1 MLKPLFTEKSLIE
14 AQKGRFT
21 FKVDRDQ
28 SKYQIKEVIEKLFKV
43 TVVSVATMNY
53 KGLTR
58 RTNRGT
64 KVTTSSWKKAVVALK
79 KGESIELFT
88 QEKKAPVKAE
98 KSAKGKKQTK

>member
-1 MLKPLFTEKSLIE
+1 MIKPLFTEKTLIE

-21 FKVDRDQ
+21 FVVERKF
-28 SKYQIKEVIEKLFKV
+28 SKYQVKEIVQNLFKV
-43 TVVSVATMNY
+43 HVVSVATMNY

-64 KVTTSSWKKAVVALK
+64 KVTTSSWKKAIVELK

-88 QEKKAPVKAE
+88 QEKKVEKKAE
-98 KSAKGKKQTK
+98 KAPKAKKAAK